1 MSMNLKL
8 SLLELE
14 LMLHN
19 CVGSQSLGI
28 ENIMRLNS
36 IAASRLPS
44 WLQLTSNLNFRCYM
58 FATLA
63 SLQQFIHNS

>member
-1 MSMNLKL
+1 MQMNVKL

-19 CVGSQSLGI
+19 CVGSQPLGI

-44 WLQLTSNLNFRCYM
+44 WL
-58 FATLA
+58 
-63 SLQQFIHNS
+63 